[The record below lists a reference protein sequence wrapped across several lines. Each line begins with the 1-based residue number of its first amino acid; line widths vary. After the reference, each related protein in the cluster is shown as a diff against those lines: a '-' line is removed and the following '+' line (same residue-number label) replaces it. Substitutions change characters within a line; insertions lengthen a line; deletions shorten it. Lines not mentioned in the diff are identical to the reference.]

1 MKGLLEKGIEGHFKR
16 KDSCGLAWEGRF
28 LGREIVSGYGEE
40 EVKRSRSVVS
50 DSMRPHGL

>member
-16 KDSCGLAWEGRF
+16 KGSCGLAWEGRF
-28 LGREIVSGYGEE
+28 LGRENVSGYGEE

-50 DSMRPHGL
+50 DSLRPHGL